1 MGTTNWGSQTITVKF
16 GAPVNSNIVNAR
28 HVQTRPVG
36 VYRGGIVVNNNA
48 TATVSPFVAEVA
60 DRNGLDAQIRVRT
73 ANPVTIGWTGTQFL
87 VLRWD
92 YAEDTEANYVDIMS
106 VDSPDP
112 YDVILAQRSGTTSI
126 NYERRMAAGQ
136 RGDFLRVLP
145 AFPSHLPRTVYIK
158 SGVIQTPNGSVLVND
173 AQITNLTQGNR
184 FIYVDISDN
193 NVKSTA
199 TKSTADANIILA
211 RVRVPDLVTP
221 IDESMIDDLRVFLSP
236 LAVPDNETIQYIGG
250 RLAVPND
257 GLDGNKV
264 LLNQMGHPENGD
276 WLRGMNNNGSTIL
289 NLIRVGTNNNTEL
302 RGPIRLTGS
311 VNDIQ
316 AANHAATKEYVDAQT
331 RSFDFEILSLDIT
344 GTPVQEVQ
352 MCVGFNFDATHTRYA
367 WSSVKGVSES
377 IAGLFPIVAP
387 EGTKITEIEFNHANS
402 VLTGHLEGVESP
414 HASGFLVFNWQN
426 NQLIG
431 SLLACYDD
439 SHGGSFY
446 ISDTTLPGTKQMT
459 RQTSWPNELPI
470 VVING
475 TRSINALPVFRAYVG
490 GYGDACV
497 NRFSYKIKHI
507 S

>member
-1 MGTTNWGSQTITVKF
+1 MGTTNWGSQTVTVKF

-28 HVQTRPVG
+28 HVHTRPVG

-87 VLRWD
+87 VLRWA

-257 GLDGNKV
+257 GLDGSKF
-264 LLNQMGHPENGD
+264 LLKHMQYLRSLNSGGNPINLLRLNASNQLETNGILRMGPTSQ
-276 WLRGMNNNGSTIL
+276 RI
-289 NLIRVGTNNNTEL
+289 TNVAT
-302 RGPIRLTGS
+302 PIADL
-311 VNDIQ
+311 D
-316 AANHAATKEYVDAQT
+316 AANKEYVDDKIDAMLVVAHDYTLLRGSSDAYTTTLST
-331 RSFDFEILSLDIT
+331 RSVSVTSGKQYLILVSGSTSTSNDRPQIALFVDGELKADIEVGANDNHNHIGKGFFLQDVYTATST
-344 GTPVQEVQ
+344 G
-352 MCVGFNFDATHTRYA
+352 
-367 WSSVKGVSES
+367 
-377 IAGLFPIVAP
+377 
-387 EGTKITEIEFNHANS
+387 
-402 VLTGHLEGVESP
+402 
-414 HASGFLVFNWQN
+414 
-426 NQLIG
+426 
-431 SLLACYDD
+431 
-439 SHGGSFY
+439 
-446 ISDTTLPGTKQMT
+446 
-459 RQTSWPNELPI
+459 
-470 VVING
+470 
-475 TRSINALPVFRAYVG
+475 SINVQIKSNAPVTLHSAQVL
-490 GYGDACV
+490 V
-497 NRFSYKIKHI
+497 IQIK
-507 S
+507 

>member
-158 SGVIQTPNGSVLVND
+158 SGVIQTPAGSVLVND
-173 AQITNLTQGNR
+173 AEINNLTQGNQ

-257 GLDGNKV
+257 GLDGSKF
-264 LLNQMGHPENGD
+264 LLKHMQYLRSLNSGGNPINLLRLNASNQLETNGILRMGPTSQ
-276 WLRGMNNNGSTIL
+276 RI
-289 NLIRVGTNNNTEL
+289 TNVAT
-302 RGPIRLTGS
+302 PIADL
-311 VNDIQ
+311 D
-316 AANHAATKEYVDAQT
+316 AANKEYVDE
-331 RSFDFEILSLDIT
+331 RSNTYSLTYDPGEGKRPNTIPNHAAISDQLHAAFPNASLGSIAFVKTYILSGQNSSNGGVYSYYAELCIAYKKT
-344 GTPVQEVQ
+344 GTSTWKEA
-352 MCVGFNFDATHTRYA
+352 AT
-367 WSSVKGVSES
+367 SS
-377 IAGLFPIVAP
+377 
-387 EGTKITEIEFNHANS
+387 
-402 VLTGHLEGVESP
+402 
-414 HASGFLVFNWQN
+414 W
-426 NQLIG
+426 
-431 SLLACYDD
+431 
-439 SHGGSFY
+439 
-446 ISDTTLPGTKQMT
+446 
-459 RQTSWPNELPI
+459 
-470 VVING
+470 
-475 TRSINALPVFRAYVG
+475 
-490 GYGDACV
+490 
-497 NRFSYKIKHI
+497 
-507 S
+507 